1 MNFQIKSV
9 YFRLD
14 HFTPFCIKVLLGK
27 RTVFQSRR
35 TYPNLHTILAFLS
48 NEFFIMNFVFWQ
60 DRSVELSLAPN
71 QKTGDCHAQMAIAE
85 WIFNTLARNQWSWS
99 WIDWW
104 GLLRKSVPEGKN
116 YTSGIHCVIFDR
128 SSYSWR
134 WMKCARTRG
143 MKQKWYGGHDRN
155 P

>member
-1 MNFQIKSV
+1 MRDKSRTNTSMNFQIKSV

-60 DRSVELSLAPN
+60 DRTVEVSRAPN
-71 QKTGDCHAQMAIAE
+71 QKTRDCHAQMAIADNE
-85 WIFNTLARNQWSWS
+85 FSILWHEISVA
-99 WIDWW
+99 
-104 GLLRKSVPEGKN
+104 GLVRIAEKISSEGKN

-128 SSYSWR
+128 SSYS
-134 WMKCARTRG
+134 
-143 MKQKWYGGHDRN
+143 
-155 P
+155 